1 MCTLSKCFH
10 PWPPSL
16 LSQPTSEWSDN
27 WFCCVGERRPG
38 SSSLPLLHGPGSLHQ
53 SGPWVWSVKVQPQP
67 GRWRPCLYTAR
78 PLQQALC
85 FLLCHLG
92 LFPLFLSS
100 KWACLRAFMRIKGEL
115 ELDKPAS
122 CRAAG
127 SLQSSHLPIASC
139 SVLPS
144 HLPSSPG
151 T

>member
-1 MCTLSKCFH
+1 MCTLSRCFH

-16 LSQPTSEWSDN
+16 LLQPTSEWLDN
-27 WFCCVGERRPG
+27 WSCCVGGRRPG
-38 SSSLPLLHGPGSLHQ
+38 SSPLPLLHGPGSLHQ
-53 SGPWVWSVKVQPQP
+53 SGPRAWSVKAQPQP
-67 GRWRPCLYTAR
+67 GRWHPCLYIAR
-78 PLQQALC
+78 SLQRALC
-85 FLLCHLG
+85 FLLCHVG
-92 LFPLFLSS
+92 LFPFSCLQRGP
-100 KWACLRAFMRIKGEL
+100 ALRAFMKIKGEL